1 MRPVFEV
8 RWLARGI
15 ALAALLALST
25 MAPAQQRLS
34 SPWQPSAV
42 EQLKLPRYCVAQFNS
57 DIKAQGVATP
67 VDLCGVWMNHLCP
80 GLVQI
85 NRAADVGLDRS
96 LRKEAV
102 RQAQVEIEY
111 TLRRMASNCALAPDA
126 RAAAAR
132 IRVLQTL
139 LK

>member
-1 MRPVFEV
+1 
-8 RWLARGI
+8 
-15 ALAALLALST
+15 
-25 MAPAQQRLS
+25 
-34 SPWQPSAV
+34 
-42 EQLKLPRYCVAQFNS
+42 
-57 DIKAQGVATP
+57 
-67 VDLCGVWMNHLCP
+67 
-80 GLVQI
+80 VQI